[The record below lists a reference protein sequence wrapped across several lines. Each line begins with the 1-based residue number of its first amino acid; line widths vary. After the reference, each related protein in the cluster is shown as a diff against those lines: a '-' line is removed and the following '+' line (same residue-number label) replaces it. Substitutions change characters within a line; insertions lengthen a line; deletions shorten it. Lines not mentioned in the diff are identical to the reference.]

1 MPELKV
7 GGMRCVNCQN
17 AVGKALNGLDGL
29 LKINVDL
36 AKGVVSWE
44 DKDPTHPVDMAVV
57 KKEIN
62 KIGFEA

>member
-17 AVGKALNGLDGL
+17 AVSKALGGLEGL
-29 LKINVDL
+29 QNINVDL
-36 AKGVVSWE
+36 AKGVVSWDE
-44 DKDPTHPVDMAVV
+44 KNPNDPVKMDVV
-57 KKEIN
+57 KQEIR